1 MANESVGRT
10 FLVAF
15 LVCFVCSLLVSVT
28 AAGLRARQERD
39 AQLLHYRNVLEVA
52 GLAAQER
59 SIEELWQER
68 VNARMVELETGAY
81 TDAVDPQTYDQRRA
95 ATDPERNYLIPAEKD
110 LADIRTRSRYAP
122 VYLIENE
129 AGEVTQ
135 LILPVHGKGL
145 WSTLYG
151 YLSLA
156 PDLNTVHGFGFYEH
170 GETPGLG
177 GEIDNPKW
185 QAKWPGKKLYDEQ
198 GRPKVEVIKGQVDPQ
213 SSDARYKVDGISG
226 ATMTSRGVTNL
237 LRYWLGDDGFG
248 TYIKNLRAQGGLHGQ
263 GA

>member
-1 MANESVGRT
+1 MANDSVGRT

-28 AAGLRARQERD
+28 AAGLRTMQERD
-39 AQLLHYRNVLEVA
+39 ARLLHYRNVLEVA
-52 GLAAQER
+52 GFAARGMDVEQV
-59 SIEELWQER
+59 WQER
-68 VNARMVELETGAY
+68 VRVRMVELETGTY
-81 TDAVDPQTYDQRRA
+81 TDAVDPGTYDQRRA
-95 ATDPERNYLIPAEKD
+95 ATDPERNYVIAAEKD
-110 LADIRTRSRYAP
+110 LAGIRTRARYAP
-122 VYLIENE
+122 VYLIRDEG
-129 AGEVTQ
+129 GEFAQ

-151 YLSLA
+151 YLALA

-177 GEIDNPKW
+177 GEIENPQW
-185 QAKWPGKKLYDEQ
+185 QAKWPGKKLYDAQ

-213 SSDARYKVDGISG
+213 SPAARYQVDGLSG

-248 TYIKNLRAQGGLHGQ
+248 TYIKNLRAQGGLDGQ
-263 GA
+263 SA